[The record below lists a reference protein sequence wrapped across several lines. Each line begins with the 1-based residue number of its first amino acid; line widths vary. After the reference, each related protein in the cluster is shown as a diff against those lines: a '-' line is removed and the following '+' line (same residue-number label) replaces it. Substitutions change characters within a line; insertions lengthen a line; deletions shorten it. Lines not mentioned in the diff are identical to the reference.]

1 MTSSYDFYLDSG
13 ADWQKVIRMRDSNT
27 GNLVALLSAV
37 MEIRNQNNVL
47 VLRLDAPSGRC
58 LILEDGAS
66 IQLHITSN
74 ESLQYFQWGNFPG
87 SVQAVGYWGIGRSY
101 LYDMFVTYV
110 NGPTDRL
117 LRGFFYVD
125 PNITEPYNAGLNPML
140 AIGQR
145 GSYPQ

>member
-1 MTSSYDFYLDSG
+1 MTAASYDFYCDSG
-13 ADWQKVIRMRDSNT
+13 ADWQKQIRMVDSDS
-27 GNLVALLSAV
+27 GDFVALSNAV

-47 VLRLDAPSGRC
+47 VLRLDASSGRC
-58 LILEDGAS
+58 LIAADGAT

-74 ESLQYFQWGNFPG
+74 DSLQYFQWGNFPG
-87 SVQAVGYWGIGRSY
+87 SVQAVGFWGIGRSY

-110 NGPTDRL
+110 NGPVDRI

-125 PNITEPYNAGLNPML
+125 PNITQPYNPSLNSAL

-145 GSYPQ
+145 GSYD

>member
-58 LILEDGAS
+58 LILEDGS
-66 IQLHITSN
+66 HI
-74 ESLQYFQWGNFPG
+74 L
-87 SVQAVGYWGIGRSY
+87 AV
-101 LYDMFVTYV
+101 
-110 NGPTDRL
+110 
-117 LRGFFYVD
+117 
-125 PNITEPYNAGLNPML
+125 
-140 AIGQR
+140 
-145 GSYPQ
+145 